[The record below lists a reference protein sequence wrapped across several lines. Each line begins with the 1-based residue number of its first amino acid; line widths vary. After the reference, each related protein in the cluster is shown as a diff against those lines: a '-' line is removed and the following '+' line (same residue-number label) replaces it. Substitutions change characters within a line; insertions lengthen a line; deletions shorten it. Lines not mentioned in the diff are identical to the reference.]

1 MEVWKPIKGYE
12 DLYEVSNQGRIRS
25 KDKIRRIGTGKGY
38 DKLFPSKILSTS
50 INNCGYKIIILKKPG
65 SKIICKTVHRLV
77 AEAFIPNPLNL
88 SDINHKDENKLNN
101 CVENLEWMSHS
112 DNLKYGT
119 CRSRQTMSTRRSE
132 VQKIARKLANGWI
145 PPIFKWKKRYAVI
158 YQGER
163 YVPEGKV
170 GELVLTTINRE
181 GMPLLRYRTRDL
193 TRILRS
199 DPADG
204 RHHRPGQGFPGQG
217 CQGQGCR
224 SCCRRRAC
232 RCPRCQC

>member
-1 MEVWKPIKGYE
+1 MEVWRPIKGYE
-12 DLYEVSNQGRIRS
+12 DLYEISNQGRIRS

-50 INNCGYKIIILKKPG
+50 INNCGYKIIILRKPG

-132 VQKIARKLANGWI
+132 VQKIARKFANGWI

-163 YVPEGKV
+163 YVSRKEWSERVGLTQARLTQLVKSGKAHIEV
-170 GELVLTTINRE
+170 YYTSEL
-181 GMPLLRYRTRDL
+181 
-193 TRILRS
+193 
-199 DPADG
+199 A
-204 RHHRPGQGFPGQG
+204 
-217 CQGQGCR
+217 
-224 SCCRRRAC
+224 
-232 RCPRCQC
+232 